1 MATKTKGISEKLLA
15 ELHDALRDARRP
27 PDPAS
32 MARACRKMARM
43 RQQLRKK
50 RGDLDVAVD
59 LIREA
64 RNP

>member
-15 ELHDALRDARRP
+15 ELQDALSDPRRP

-32 MARACRKMARM
+32 MAKACREMARM
-43 RQQLRKK
+43 RKQLRKK
-50 RGDLDVAVD
+50 LGDLDVAVD

-64 RNP
+64 RNL